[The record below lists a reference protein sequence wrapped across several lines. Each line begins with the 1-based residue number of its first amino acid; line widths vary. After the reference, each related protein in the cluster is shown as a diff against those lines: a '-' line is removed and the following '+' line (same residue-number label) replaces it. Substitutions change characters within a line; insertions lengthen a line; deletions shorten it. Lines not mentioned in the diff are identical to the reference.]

1 MCLCVNICIAID
13 ISIQLYTRYQLK
25 HGLCVS
31 IPNRKDDDD
40 EYRGHFSTV
49 VTPIFP
55 HSLQPHP
62 NIQEF
67 VLGEN
72 AERVVR
78 ANGGVV
84 GLCAGSHEESAMA
97 AGVKYIHQISSDSL
111 LDGTMGVNGDVEG
124 GGCSAGGVD
133 PKTKDS
139 NKRKHIGSSQKG
151 VNGEVEGGG
160 CSAGGVDP
168 KTNDS
173 KKRKHIGSSQKM
185 AHNAEMLDDDG
196 KMYCL
201 SNENDTPAKISKR
214 YKRVCVDIISLN
226 QNTITDWGAGKKLR
240 KGIKVLLPIASD
252 AGEAW
257 GRVEENMVD
266 SVFVGGVKWSVGD
279 TVNAESKK
287 GIWCLASI
295 ATIKTAGTQNIF
307 SVVWAD
313 KGIMYF

>member
-67 VLGEN
+67 MLGEN

-84 GLCAGSHEESAMA
+84 GGGFCAGSNEESAMA
-97 AGVKYIHQISSDSL
+97 AGVKYIHQFSSDSL
-111 LDGTMGVNGDVEG
+111 LDGTMGVNGGVER

-133 PKTKDS
+133 PETKDS
-139 NKRKHIGSSQKG
+139 N
-151 VNGEVEGGG
+151 
-160 CSAGGVDP
+160 
-168 KTNDS
+168 
-173 KKRKHIGSSQKM
+173 KRKHIGSSQKM

-196 KMYCL
+196 NIYCV
-201 SNENDTPAKISKR
+201 SNENDTPAIISKR
-214 YKRVCVDIISLN
+214 HNRVCVDIISLN
-226 QNTITDWGAGKKLR
+226 QKTITDWGAGKKLR

-252 AGEAW
+252 AGEAL
-257 GRVEENMVD
+257 GEMEHNMID
-266 SVFVGGVKWSVGD
+266 SVFSGGEKWSVGD
-279 TVNAESKK
+279 TVNAEYKK
-287 GIWCLASI
+287 GIWCV
-295 ATIKTAGTQNIF
+295 ATIKTIKTTGTRHIF

-313 KGIMYF
+313 KGNVLIYHIITEYIG